1 MTLAGVMAIL
11 AGWLLIMPLRPEGP
25 VPAPVPQRRRLIRYV
40 LAFFGTWLV
49 TAGMATVVQAR
60 F

>member
-1 MTLAGVMAIL
+1 MAIL